1 MRSSRALQVVEN
13 SAKSVAYKAITAA
26 KKVLDSH
33 SPSKVFEEIG
43 RFVDEG
49 FAIGMRDYSG
59 LAEDEA
65 SNMANGSISAVQE
78 AINQLSGMLD
88 GTIDVNPTITPTLD
102 LSEVNAK
109 SAALANMFNGRQVA
123 VQAQA
128 DEQQTAMMN
137 QLGNILAEQN
147 AEPKSVVFNQT
158 NNSPKALSTGEI
170 YRQTRNGF
178 SRLVSAVT

>member
-1 MRSSRALQVVEN
+1 MSEWSRVFDLDLQLLQDAVLMMIAIFVLFLAASYFLFNPVRSMLEKRKN
-13 SAKSVAYKAITAA
+13 KIK
-26 KKVLDSH
+26 
-33 SPSKVFEEIG
+33 
-43 RFVDEG
+43 DE
-49 FAIGMRDYSG
+49 
-59 LAEDEA
+59 LDEA